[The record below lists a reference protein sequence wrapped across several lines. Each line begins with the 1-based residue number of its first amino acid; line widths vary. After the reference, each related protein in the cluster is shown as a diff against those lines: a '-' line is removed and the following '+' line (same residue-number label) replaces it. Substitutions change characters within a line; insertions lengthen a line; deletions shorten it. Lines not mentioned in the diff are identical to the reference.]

1 MAINNDNKRFSFSGH
16 ESFQCR
22 SLWLKKGYDFVNDG
36 NSFNNEDSVVRLG
49 VGKNMVASIRFWM
62 KAFDLLDTDDN
73 LTQIAHQIFS
83 DSYGLDPFL
92 EDEATLWLLHFHLV
106 SKGFVT
112 TYDLLFNEFRK
123 GKIEFTKDNFVSFVK
138 RKSDVLKVSTP
149 SDKTIKADFDVMA
162 KMYNRTNAQNNDKE
176 ESFSG
181 VLSELT
187 IMNTFFRGDVEYF
200 VIDNTEKSQIPAEIL
215 LYGILISTGND
226 VSIDFSKIDQEYNS
240 IGNIFAINRTGIIEK
255 IEEMVNLYPEQIVFS
270 DQAGIKLLQFK
281 EDRLNPFEVLKKYY
295 EPVYAK

>member
-1 MAINNDNKRFSFSGH
+1 
-16 ESFQCR
+16 
-22 SLWLKKGYDFVNDG
+22 
-36 NSFNNEDSVVRLG
+36 
-49 VGKNMVASIRFWM
+49 MVAPIRFWM

-83 DSYGLDPFL
+83 DSYGFDPFL

-106 SKGFVT
+106 SKGFAT

-162 KMYNRTNAQNNDKE
+162 KIYNRTNAQNNDKE

-187 IMNTFFRGDVEYF
+187 IMNTFFHGEVEYF

-215 LYGILISTGND
+215 LYGILISTGKD
-226 VSIDFSKIDQEYNS
+226 VSIEFSKIEQEYNS